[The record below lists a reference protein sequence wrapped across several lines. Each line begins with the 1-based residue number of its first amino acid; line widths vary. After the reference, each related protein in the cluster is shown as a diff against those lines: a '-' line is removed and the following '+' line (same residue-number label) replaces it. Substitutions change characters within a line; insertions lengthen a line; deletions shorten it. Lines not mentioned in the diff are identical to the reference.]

1 MSVTIETWLRA
12 IAGALL
18 LLGNGFF
25 VTTEFA
31 LTRVRQF
38 DQSEFTGSRGLERAW
53 NMTERLEIFL
63 SGCQVGIT
71 VCSIGLG
78 IVAEPAVT
86 ALFGG
91 LFHALG
97 VTSAAGHTTISVAAA
112 FGLINMLHVIVG
124 EQAPTYLGIERAKF
138 VAKYGSGPLYWWA
151 KLTSPIILVADWT
164 AKELLGLF
172 GVEIS
177 RSWAEEELEEG
188 EAQPASRAELRSQ
201 MGERMSQ
208 MGMSRERVDEV
219 INAIEIGQMPVT
231 DIMVKREGVV
241 ALSTKADLETNLER
255 MEGTPHVR
263 FPLAEG
269 GLEDFVGVVYA
280 PSILHN
286 LDALKSGDLTLE
298 DLATP
303 PLTVAADTAVSD
315 FIDQCQAENQELA
328 LVLEGGEVVGL
339 VTATDAFEEVLG
351 ELEDPMDRAV
361 GTPNST

>member
-1 MSVTIETWLRA
+1 MAVTIETWLRA
-12 IAGALL
+12 VGGIVL

-86 ALFGG
+86 ALFGE
-91 LFHALG
+91 LLHAVG
-97 VTSAAGHTTISVAAA
+97 FTSTAGHTTASVVVA
-112 FGLINMLHVIVG
+112 FALINMLHVIIG
-124 EQAPTYLGIERAKF
+124 EQAPTYLGIERAKV

-151 KLTSPIILVADWT
+151 KLMSPIILVADRI
-164 AKELLGLF
+164 AKGLLRLF
-172 GVEIS
+172 GVDIS

-188 EAQPASRAELRSQ
+188 EAVTSRAELRSQ

-208 MGMSRERVDEV
+208 IGMTNERVDEV
-219 INAIEIGQMPVT
+219 INALEIGQITVRE
-231 DIMVKREGVV
+231 IMVESGDIV
-241 ALSTKADLETNLER
+241 ALSTKASLDENLDR

-263 FPLAEG
+263 FPLVDG
-269 GLEDFVGVVYA
+269 DLENFVGIVYA
-280 PSILHN
+280 PTVLHN
-286 LDALKSGDLTLE
+286 LDGLESGETTFE
-298 DLATP
+298 ELATP
-303 PLTVAADTAVSD
+303 PLTVAADTTVSD

-339 VTATDAFEEVLG
+339 ITATDAFEEVLG
-351 ELEDPMDRAV
+351 ELEDPMDREAA
-361 GTPNST
+361 